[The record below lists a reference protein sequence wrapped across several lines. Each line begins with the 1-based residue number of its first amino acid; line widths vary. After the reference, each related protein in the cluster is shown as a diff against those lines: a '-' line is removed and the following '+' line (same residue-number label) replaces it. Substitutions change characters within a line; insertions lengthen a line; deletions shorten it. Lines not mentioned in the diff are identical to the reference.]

1 MRFTETHFST
11 RCLMLTGAPALLVA
25 TLLAPK
31 LLAQTE
37 PSPAN
42 APVIRVYVNLL
53 QIPVLVLD
61 TSLRRMPPVPPSQFE
76 VKLEGVKAFRPQRI
90 RLEGDDPISLG
101 ILVDVS
107 DPSETLW
114 RDTLPNAID
123 TLTHGLRSWDRVE
136 IFGMDGCH
144 LRSFGGELLPEPGQ
158 IKGRII
164 EATSIKPYSVVQ
176 KTEGPCGRPINLW
189 QSMSYAADSLGK
201 RGGRRVLLALTDG
214 TVNNDEDLTKLHT
227 MLNLNSVTM
236 FSIDHKI
243 LTLGSA
249 MSAFTN
255 GSIPNPVSARSRGGS
270 SQATLPSGPEPSSL
284 SVTGLLTQSELSGGM
299 KLNASP
305 ASLSSTMEQ
314 FLTLLRGRYILE
326 FPRPDTL
333 HQGQYRIEV
342 TIARTRAFI
351 RPAPVTLPIAS
362 PEEARDPTV
371 EHGANVPG
379 PTEPAAPTP
388 AP

>member
-1 MRFTETHFST
+1 
-11 RCLMLTGAPALLVA
+11 MLTGALALL
-25 TLLAPK
+25 LAK
-31 LLAQTE
+31 LQAQTE
-37 PSPAN
+37 PPPAN
-42 APVIRVYVNLL
+42 PPVIRVYVNLL

-61 TSLRRMPPVPPSQFE
+61 TSLRRMPPVPSSQFE

-114 RDTLPNAID
+114 RDALPNAID
-123 TLTHGLRSWDRVE
+123 TLTHGLRSWDRIE
-136 IFGMDGCH
+136 IFGLDGCH
-144 LRSFGGELLPEPGQ
+144 LRTFGGELLPEPGQ

-164 EATSIKPYSVVQ
+164 EATSIKPYSAVQ
-176 KTEGPCGRPINLW
+176 KTEGPCAHPINLW

-201 RGGRRVLLALTDG
+201 RNGRRVLLALTDG
-214 TVNNDEDLTKLHT
+214 TANNDEDLAKLHST
-227 MLNLNSVTM
+227 LNLNSVTM
-236 FSIDHKI
+236 FAIDHNI
-243 LTLGSA
+243 LTIGSA
-249 MSAFTN
+249 MAAFTN
-255 GSIPNPVSARSRGGS
+255 GSIANPVTARSRGGS
-270 SQATLPSGPEPSSL
+270 SQATLPSAPEPVNI

-299 KLNASP
+299 KMNAN
-305 ASLSSTMEQ
+305 AATLSSTLEQ

-326 FPRPDTL
+326 FPRPDAL
-333 HQGQYRIEV
+333 GQGQHRIDV
-342 TIARTRAFI
+342 TIGRTRAFI

-379 PTEPAAPTP
+379 VADPATAP
-388 AP
+388 APAP